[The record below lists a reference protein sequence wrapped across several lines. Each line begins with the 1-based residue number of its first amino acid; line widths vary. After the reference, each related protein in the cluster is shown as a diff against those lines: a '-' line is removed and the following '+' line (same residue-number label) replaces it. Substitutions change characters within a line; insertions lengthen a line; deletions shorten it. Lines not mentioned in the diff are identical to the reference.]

1 MCVLLPIKYFDS
13 TPKQS
18 VVLDA
23 VDNIKSTIQYM
34 LFDKNYDSVLIN
46 FKNQLYVCDV
56 INRIE
61 RKYTKCKVNYHPL
74 QKNLVLNI

>member
-1 MCVLLPIKYFDS
+1 MCVILPIKYFDS

-18 VVLDA
+18 VVVEVLAD
-23 VDNIKSTIQYM
+23 IKSTIQHL

-46 FKNQLYVCDV
+46 FKNELYVCDV
-56 INRIE
+56 ISRVE

-74 QKNLVLNI
+74 QNNLTV

>member
-1 MCVLLPIKYFDS
+1 MCVLLPIKYFDN

-74 QKNLVLNI
+74 QKNLVPNI